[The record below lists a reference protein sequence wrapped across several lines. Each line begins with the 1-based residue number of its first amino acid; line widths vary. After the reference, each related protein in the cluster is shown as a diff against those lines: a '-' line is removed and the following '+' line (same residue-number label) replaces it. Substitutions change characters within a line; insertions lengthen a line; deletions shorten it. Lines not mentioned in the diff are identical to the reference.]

1 MFGILSHRE
10 GMHRLKPVQ
19 ACCFLWSSFYW
30 SFSFHTLC
38 WAMCTLSPRWSC
50 KIKKTFTLFWLTQG
64 KLSESA
70 DPLSWSRKLS
80 KQKLFICVEMS
91 SLRCNSCGHSLH
103 SSLSFMSPHLP
114 SEHSSIVGL
123 VHHSQAYEAKELI
136 RGYQQLPHRLQLT
149 NTWKQQNWSN
159 AIKPIQKNRVR
170 LHLKVSLYV
179 ILEDGEQKEK
189 RKKQA
194 PFSSVKRIAFFF

>member
-1 MFGILSHRE
+1 MNESEYSNCNTQLDHNTHIIIISCLPVDPFIMFGILSHRE

-70 DPLSWSRKLS
+70 DPLNWSRKLS

-103 SSLSFMSPHLP
+103 SSLSFMSPSLAFWALFHCRVGPSLP
-114 SEHSSIVGL
+114 SIW
-123 VHHSQAYEAKELI
+123 SQRAH
-136 RGYQQLPHRLQLT
+136 QRL
-149 NTWKQQNWSN
+149 S
-159 AIKPIQKNRVR
+159 AIAPQTAADK
-170 LHLKVSLYV
+170 HLKTAELV
-179 ILEDGEQKEK
+179 
-189 RKKQA
+189 
-194 PFSSVKRIAFFF
+194 